1 MSRSRTP
8 LMIHYPIP
16 LIIYFLVSPA
26 AHGILN
32 YFIHRYRFK
41 IYLLLISIY
50 HNQNQIKPKR
60 KGEKFSQKK
69 KRKRKILRR
78 RQVDVAVF
86 RSQPLPH
93 LIVFLLFASP
103 EATGDPKNPTNPIP
117 NLLLPRPA
125 RILRGNLAA
134 GFEETAGFRGESRNP
149 RKVFVH
155 GHGAAAVAAVAV
167 AAPAPPAAGARGGV
181 HLLAAP
187 LALPFPGVL
196 VQGADHLRRAPAA
209 AAAASAPAAGEAV
222 LPACVRG

>member
-1 MSRSRTP
+1 
-8 LMIHYPIP
+8 MISFQNI
-16 LIIYFLVSPA
+16 
-26 AHGILN
+26 
-32 YFIHRYRFK
+32 FITYIDLSQSKSNQTEKGRRK
-41 IYLLLISIY
+41 IQS
-50 HNQNQIKPKR
+50 
-60 KGEKFSQKK
+60 KK

-93 LIVFLLFASP
+93 LIVFLLLASP

-209 AAAASAPAAGEAV
+209 AAAAASAPAAGEAV